1 MALGKLG
8 AFLNKDMG
16 ALVKDAGKL
25 LTADV
30 GTLAKSAGRVLQS
43 DLGEL
48 LRAAPETEKP
58 AIKVADVADA
68 VPVSLQKQV
77 APIPTPTAPAFDP
90 DVTQKMDQA
99 SVAAAP
105 FDPDVTQKMDMTNAV
120 SAQAAP
126 AIAVAR
132 VDDSAATLATEI
144 AKFNLE
150 LLLRTQRNA
159 PTGNEVL
166 VLLPYIVGEFERPH
180 ATPSGELTNDPVN
193 AVYAGRA
200 ESVQVQL
207 ALCWDDDEAL
217 ERVDEMLG
225 KIGQAARTTSDRTWV
240 MGPTPQGVAFAWT
253 RGSYYFCAT
262 STKGVNALARFLS
275 AYPF

>member
-30 GTLAKSAGRVLQS
+30 GSLAKGAGRVLQS

-48 LRAAPETEKP
+48 LRDAPQTEKL
-58 AIKVADVADA
+58 AINVADVVDA
-68 VPVSLQKQV
+68 VPESPPKPVPQV
-77 APIPTPTAPAFDP
+77 ATPKAPAFDP
-90 DVTQKMDQA
+90 DVTQKMDQ
-99 SVAAAP
+99 SSAAP
-105 FDPDVTQKMDMTNAV
+105 FDPDVTQKMGVTNAV
-120 SAQAAP
+120 SAEAAP
-126 AIAVAR
+126 AVAVVR
-132 VDDSAATLATEI
+132 VDDSTAALATEI

-150 LLLRTQRNA
+150 LLLRTQRVV
-159 PTGNEVL
+159 PTGNEVI
-166 VLLPYIVGEFERPH
+166 VLLPYDVGEFERPH
-180 ATPSGELTNDPVN
+180 ATPSGVLTNDPVN
-193 AVYAGRA
+193 AVYAGRG

-217 ERVDEMLG
+217 QRVDEMLG
-225 KIGQAARTTSDRTWV
+225 KIGQAARTTSDRSWV
-240 MGPTPQGVAFAWT
+240 MGPTTQGVAFAWT
-253 RGSYYFCAT
+253 RGGYYFCAT
-262 STKGVNALARFLS
+262 STKGINALSRFLS

>member
-16 ALVKDAGKL
+16 ALAKDAGRL
-25 LTADV
+25 LNTDV
-30 GTLAKSAGRVLQS
+30 GTIARGAGRVLQS
-43 DLGEL
+43 DLGGL
-48 LRAAPETEKP
+48 LRDAPETEKP
-58 AIKVADVADA
+58 AIKVDDVVDVTQAS
-68 VPVSLQKQV
+68 PQKQV
-77 APIPTPTAPAFDP
+77 APIPTPKAPAFDP

-99 SVAAAP
+99 SVAAVP

-126 AIAVAR
+126 IIVTAK
-132 VDDSAATLATEI
+132 VDDSAATSAAEV

-159 PTGNEVL
+159 PTGNEVI

-207 ALCWDDDEAL
+207 ALCWDADEAL
-217 ERVDEMLG
+217 QRVDEILT

>member
-30 GTLAKSAGRVLQS
+30 STIAKGTGRILKS

-48 LRAAPETEKP
+48 LRDTPEAEKTAVKVAEVVATVPEAPPKP
-58 AIKVADVADA
+58 AT
-68 VPVSLQKQV
+68 
-77 APIPTPTAPAFDP
+77 PIPTARVPAFDP
-90 DVTQKMDQA
+90 DVTQKMDQSSAA
-99 SVAAAP
+99 S

-120 SAQAAP
+120 SAPAAP
-126 AIAVAR
+126 AIAVAKA
-132 VDDSAATLATEI
+132 DDSAATQATEI

-150 LLLRTQRNA
+150 LLLRTQRVI
-159 PTGNEVL
+159 PTGNEVI
-166 VLLPYIVGEFERPH
+166 VLLPYDVGEFERPH
-180 ATPSGELTNDPVN
+180 ATPSGVLTNDPVN
-193 AVYAGRA
+193 AVYAGRG

-207 ALCWDDDEAL
+207 AHCWDDDEAL
-217 ERVDEMLG
+217 QRVDEMLG
-225 KIGQAARTTSDRTWV
+225 KIGQAARTTADRTWV
-240 MGPTPQGVAFAWT
+240 MGPTTQGVAFAWT
-253 RGSYYFCAT
+253 RGGYYFCAT
-262 STKGVNALARFLS
+262 STKGTNALSRFLS